1 MLDDGLIWRTRFTN
15 TLYVQNKLWPNDT
28 DVSIHMT
35 PIAEDSKQQHI
46 AFEKIKY
53 VFNKILQ
60 NSLFID
66 NNNQYP
72 LFEKFDTLAIDF
84 FEKPVDQV
92 VGICLYTKLNA
103 IIGNCLRVDTLEI
116 ESWQGENLRFIIS
129 ESSPENDLLQSS
141 TVNEPWWKDK
151 SPRFSNFTKEA
162 LTWERLGFTID
173 ESSDKFKIIQGG
185 R

>member
-66 NNNQYP
+66 NNNQFQ
-72 LFEKFDTLAIDF
+72 LLIVE
-84 FEKPVDQV
+84 V
-92 VGICLYTKLNA
+92 KL
-103 IIGNCLRVDTLEI
+103 
-116 ESWQGENLRFIIS
+116 
-129 ESSPENDLLQSS
+129 
-141 TVNEPWWKDK
+141 
-151 SPRFSNFTKEA
+151 
-162 LTWERLGFTID
+162 
-173 ESSDKFKIIQGG
+173 
-185 R
+185 